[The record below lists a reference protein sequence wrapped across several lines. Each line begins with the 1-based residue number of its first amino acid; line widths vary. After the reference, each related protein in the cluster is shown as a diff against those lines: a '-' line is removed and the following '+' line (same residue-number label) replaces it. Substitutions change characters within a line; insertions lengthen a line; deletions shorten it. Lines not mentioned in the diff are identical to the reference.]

1 MTCISGAEFRHEPYG
16 IKSSPLA
23 ASELVLPL
31 GGRRPIDNTV
41 FASLPSPSIAQRSTA
56 AMSKYSAASASQIPT
71 IIPPQAAESKR
82 DRKRR
87 ETVNKIEMLH
97 NGSWNNRDE

>member
-1 MTCISGAEFRHEPYG
+1 
-16 IKSSPLA
+16 
-23 ASELVLPL
+23 
-31 GGRRPIDNTV
+31 
-41 FASLPSPSIAQRSTA
+41 
-56 AMSKYSAASASQIPT
+56 MSKYSAASASQIPN

-97 NGSWNNRDE
+97 NGSWNNRDECVQNGIQLCGTSVGFPLPRRTDQVNFMWFPVCCFVSEVW